1 MRKYLLFCSIIII
14 ICFSSVFIYF
24 NIVINS
30 NRNRNNKVVDIFNDV
45 WENTI
50 DVSFDEINLPKME
63 IDGVDYIGV
72 IKIENYDFIL
82 PIEYKCRRFGSTCK
96 YSSKPFIILGS
107 NLKSS
112 FYNYKLYSVGDIII
126 FMNTLGDQFR
136 YRIKA
141 IHRKKEL
148 EDVSFSEDDLIFVIK
163 NYYSMEYIFFRCKRE
178 C

>member
-63 IDGVDYIGV
+63 IDEVDYIGV

-82 PIEYKCRRFGSTCK
+82 PIEYKHRRFGSTCK

-112 FYNYKLYSVGDIII
+112 FYNYKLYSVGDKVI
-126 FMNTLGDQFR
+126 FINTLGEEFR
-136 YRIKA
+136 YRINQ
-141 IHRKKEL
+141 IDRGRKIEEISNDK
-148 EDVSFSEDDLIFVIK
+148 DDLVVVVK
-163 NYYSMEYIFFRCKRE
+163 NYYDIKYIVFRCE
-178 C
+178 LY